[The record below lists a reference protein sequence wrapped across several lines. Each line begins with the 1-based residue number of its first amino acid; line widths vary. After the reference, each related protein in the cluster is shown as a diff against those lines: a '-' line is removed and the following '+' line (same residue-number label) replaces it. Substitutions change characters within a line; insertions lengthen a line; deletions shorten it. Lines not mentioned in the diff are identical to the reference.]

1 MADQKYPGCWYCDN
15 IIDHPEQVG
24 LLYLGFPRCFVL
36 IPSIG
41 DFYFSTYE
49 EFLNGLCKVRNKR
62 RTRGSIKNTLEFFSR
77 TRRKRRRIIWKL

>member
-41 DFYFSTYE
+41 DFYFSHLRGIFE
-49 EFLNGLCKVRNKR
+49 
-62 RTRGSIKNTLEFFSR
+62 RTVQS
-77 TRRKRRRIIWKL
+77 KLA